1 MSGLRNLMNPEASK
15 LGKAATE
22 SWFAIVPA
30 AGIGSR
36 LGLAVPK
43 QYLNLGDRSI
53 LQWTVDALCQTSWI
67 RSVLVVVAPDDTTA
81 EIQMRDRKRVR
92 VVKVGGQTRRD
103 SVHNALSCLGP
114 ASADDWVL
122 VQDAARP
129 GITLEL
135 LNHLKLSIEGDEVGG
150 LLAIPVA
157 DTVKRQSPNEG
168 ATAAAKRSLQRSAS
182 TVDRRGLWL
191 AQTPQVFRLG
201 LLRKALDQ
209 CPDATDE
216 ASAIESLGFT
226 PQLVLGAREN
236 FKVTTMEDY
245 LLMQRLITG
254 RAAPPDRE
262 VQP

>member
-1 MSGLRNLMNPEASK
+1 MNPEASK
-15 LGKAATE
+15 FGKAGAE

-30 AGIGSR
+30 AGVGRR
-36 LGLAVPK
+36 LGLSVPK
-43 QYLNLGDRSI
+43 QYLSLGERSI
-53 LQWTVDALCQTSWI
+53 LQWTVDALCQASWI
-67 RSVLVVVAPDDTTA
+67 RRVLVVVAPDDNTA
-81 EIQMRDRKRVR
+81 EMQMRDRARVS
-92 VVKVGGQTRRD
+92 VVKVGGRTRRD
-103 SVHNALSCLGP
+103 SVHNALSCLG
-114 ASADDWVL
+114 AALAGDWVL

-135 LNHLKLSIEGDEVGG
+135 LNQLKRSIESDEVGG

-157 DTVKRQSPNEG
+157 DTVKRQSSDEG
-168 ATAAAKRSLQRSAS
+168 ATAAVNVPLQRSAC

-201 LLRKALDQ
+201 LLQKALDQ

-216 ASAIESLGFT
+216 ASAIELLGLT

-245 LLMQRLITG
+245 LLMQRLMTG
-254 RAAPPDRE
+254 RGTTAKGE